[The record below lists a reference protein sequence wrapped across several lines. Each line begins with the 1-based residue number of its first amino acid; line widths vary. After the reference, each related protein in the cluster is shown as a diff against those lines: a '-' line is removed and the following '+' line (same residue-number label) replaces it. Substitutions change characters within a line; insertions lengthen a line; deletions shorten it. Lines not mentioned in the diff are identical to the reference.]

1 MVHLGKGYA
10 LFGFGFWFKEK
21 DNSVVLRFDS
31 FHSKRPPGYFLPWEV
46 FHFVNILRKLKK
58 EVEICFPILLRIFF
72 DSIVTLH
79 NGLKFQLFFQDPY
92 GRC

>member
-46 FHFVNILRKLKK
+46 FHFVKI
-58 EVEICFPILLRIFF
+58 
-72 DSIVTLH
+72 
-79 NGLKFQLFFQDPY
+79 LKFEKGGGNLLPY
-92 GRC
+92 PFKDIF

>member
-31 FHSKRPPGYFLPWEV
+31 FHSKRPPRV
-46 FHFVNILRKLKK
+46 FF
-58 EVEICFPILLRIFF
+58 
-72 DSIVTLH
+72 TMG
-79 NGLKFQLFFQDPY
+79 GLSFCRNFKI
-92 GRC
+92 